1 MPPMS
6 SRRPR
11 SFPVGLV
18 VVAAL
23 GVVVLGGFL
32 ALRARS
38 ADPSAD
44 PSTAAAPSA
53 VGALEALLEAPAGSA
68 GAGESDP
75 SRIQILSKT
84 SLAEA
89 IAAARPLMSNA
100 VGRLDLG
107 SALLAVWASKN
118 LSWRELEALPETT
131 PALFKKDPDA
141 ERGKRLC
148 VAGTVLEIRAEK
160 TLANRLIEDRA
171 LPLIERA
178 PPQGSPPPDPAFPRP
193 EGAPSAGAPLAA
205 IDLSPTQ
212 SADVV
217 LPDGAKVY
225 FATIQ
230 SRVEGASESPRG
242 RAQDSLFV
250 EIIAVKSTGN
260 LVDGSDAKVCGI
272 LTGVTVPP
280 AGATTSV
287 AVDTNPVHRLVGMF
301 DLSQNR
307 ATTGVEVTAQH

>member
-1 MPPMS
+1 
-6 SRRPR
+6 
-11 SFPVGLV
+11 
-18 VVAAL
+18 VA
-23 GVVVLGGFL
+23 
-32 ALRARS
+32 
-38 ADPSAD
+38 
-44 PSTAAAPSA
+44 
-53 VGALEALLEAPAGSA
+53 ALEALLEAPAGSA

-75 SRIQILSKT
+75 SKVHILSKT

-89 IAAARPLMSNA
+89 ITAARPMMSNA

-118 LSWRELEALPETT
+118 LSWRELEALPETS
-131 PALFKKDPDA
+131 PALFKKDPEA
-141 ERGKRLC
+141 ERGKRFC

-178 PPQGSPPPDPAFPRP
+178 PPSQGSPSPEPAYPRP
-193 EGAPSAGAPLAA
+193 EAASSGAPFSA
-205 IDLSPTQ
+205 IDVPPSQ

-217 LPDGAKVY
+217 LPEGAKVY

-230 SRVEGASESPRG
+230 SKLDGPGEAPPRG

-250 EIIAVKSTGN
+250 EIIAVKSTGT

-280 AGATTSV
+280 AGASTSV
-287 AVDTNPVHRLVGMF
+287 AVDTTPVHRLVGMF
-301 DLSQNR
+301 DLPQNR